1 MATAAPM
8 TVKIDGKALR
18 TVRVAAGY
26 TMNLGN
32 FESLR
37 FEYEVTDSVREG
49 ELIDEAIA
57 RVEQVVNANLVR
69 RIQEEDNDR
78 HK

>member
-1 MATAAPM
+1 MATAAPI
-8 TVKIDGKALR
+8 TVKVDGKALR

-37 FEYEVTDSVREG
+37 FEYEVTDTVREG
-49 ELIDEAIA
+49 ELIDEAIT
-57 RVEQVVNANLVR
+57 RVEELVNTRLVQ
-69 RIQEEDNDR
+69 RIKEEDNDR

>member
-1 MATAAPM
+1 MATTAPV

-32 FESLR
+32 FESMR

-49 ELIDEAIA
+49 ELIDEAIT
-57 RVEQVVNANLVR
+57 RVEELVNDRLVQ
-69 RIQEEDNDR
+69 RIKEEDNER
-78 HK
+78 KQ